1 MKSLYSHLFRQ
12 SISHNS
18 EVVAAVMRHTLQEE
32 KARHPEINEAF
43 YRSDCAGS
51 YASGGLLVPIRHIGR
66 LTGISIKRYD
76 FSEPQAR
83 KGPCDRSSAHQKS
96 HVNRFLNE
104 GNDVI
109 SAEQV
114 KKALESHGGVR
125 SVVPYV
131 VECPESAGK
140 CPTPRIPD
148 ASLLHNYQYCNDGLK
163 VWKAY
168 NIGTGKLVAWENL
181 DKDGKILPS
190 EIRIIES
197 GSQRNRESIKKENTC
212 LAAELPGPVRPVR
225 SPEESGNEDRDCG
238 LFSCPE
244 PGCVKQYITMD
255 KLEKHIAAE
264 KHSFKDVSEPLGD
277 KVIKKWAEQ
286 FQQVTSENLSS
297 QLENKLSSLRLTED
311 LSVTTHQVLQK
322 GWALKVPKRATRFP
336 DKVRNYLQEKFDVGY
351 ATGHKADPVQVS
363 IGMRCA
369 RDELGKRLFAAS
381 ECLQTQQIRSFFSR
395 LAAAQRKKVQSP
407 SDLIEDEVRDLESDT
422 QAEQY
427 ETELEELREGII
439 AEVTEKHPICYER
452 FNLCELSQQNK
463 LKKFN
468 IDMLVRICEYF
479 ELDIATVSRNRKEGF
494 INQIKEFIGSCSC
507 NM

>member
-1 MKSLYSHLFRQ
+1 M
-12 SISHNS
+12 
-18 EVVAAVMRHTLQEE
+18 
-32 KARHPEINEAF
+32 
-43 YRSDCAGS
+43 
-51 YASGGLLVPIRHIGR
+51 
-66 LTGISIKRYD
+66 
-76 FSEPQAR
+76 QAR
-83 KGPCDRSSAHQKS
+83 DRSSAHQKS
-96 HVNRFLNE
+96 HVNRFRNE
-104 GNDVI
+104 GNDVMT
-109 SAEQV
+109 AEQV
-114 KKALESHGGVR
+114 KRALESHGGIQ

-131 VECPESAGK
+131 VEYPQSASK

-148 ASLLHNYQYCNDGLK
+148 VSLFRNYQYCNDGLK

-181 DKDGKILPS
+181 VKDGKILPS

-197 GSQRNRESIKKENTC
+197 GSQGNRESIKKVNTC
-212 LAAELPGPVRPVR
+212 FPAELSGPAKPVG
-225 SPEESGNEDRDCG
+225 SPEESGDEDRDCG

-244 PGCVKQYITMD
+244 PGCVKQYITMGR
-255 KLEKHIAAE
+255 LEKHIAAE
-264 KHSFKDVSEPLGD
+264 KHSLQDVSEPLGD
-277 KVIKKWAEQ
+277 KVIKKWAQQ

-297 QLENKLSSLRLTED
+297 QLKNKLSSLRLTED

-336 DKVRNYLQEKFDVGY
+336 DKVRNYLQEKFDVGN
-351 ATGHKADPVQVS
+351 ATGHKADPLQVS
-363 IGMRCA
+363 IDMRCA
-369 RDELGKRLFAAS
+369 RDELGRRLFAAS

-407 SDLIEDEVRDLESDT
+407 ANLIEDEVRDLESDT

-427 ETELEELREGII
+427 ETELQELREGII
-439 AEVTEKHPICYER
+439 AEVAEKHPICYER

-463 LKKFN
+463 LKKFS
-468 IDMLVRICEYF
+468 IDMLVRICEHF

-494 INQIKEFIGSCSC
+494 IHQLKELIESCSC